1 MSGGRWSFVSGEYM
15 KNKLDEQVDVS
26 YLEDEK
32 KQLQG
37 QLQQV
42 QGAKKKL
49 LQMIDR
55 LDSGD
60 RHYDQKYQDMSDRL
74 DNLYDRISELD
85 EEIAGVDA
93 RIQAAYEKQIALL
106 TRAKYSA
113 KI

>member
-1 MSGGRWSFVSGEYM
+1 MIICSRTD
-15 KNKLDEQVDVS
+15 KLDEQVDVS

-60 RHYDQKYQDMSDRL
+60 RRSL
-74 DNLYDRISELD
+74 
-85 EEIAGVDA
+85 
-93 RIQAAYEKQIALL
+93 
-106 TRAKYSA
+106 
-113 KI
+113 